1 MTRVYRIEH
10 NTSNLGPYHHIHQHP
25 ECKDLFSKL
34 VFEESK
40 TPPIYLDTP
49 LANAKTKHLVAEFVS
64 FSKTNH
70 LVKFK
75 KQQSVDLLFG
85 FSTVK
90 QIKDWFNKE
99 ELSALKDFGFNLVVY
114 DTPVDNVIKFKKQTV
129 ILKTDK
135 STVVWKQNMQD
146 LLN

>member
-10 NTSNLGPYHHIHQHP
+10 SESNLGPYHHAHKHP
-25 ECKDLFSKL
+25 DCVELVSKL
-34 VFEESK
+34 VLEKSK

-49 LANAKTKHLVAEFVS
+49 LANSKTKHLIAEFVS
-64 FSKTNH
+64 FSKQNL

-75 KQQSVDLLFG
+75 KQQDVDLLFG

-99 ELSALKDFGFNLVVY
+99 ELLALKDSGFNLVVY
-114 DTPVDNVIKFKKQTV
+114 DTVVDNIIKFKKQTV

-135 STVVWKQNMQD
+135 TTVAWKQNMQD